1 MTTAARFTTASLAS
15 SARPMALG
23 TKASTSPAA
32 ESTTPVPITLTTMAV
47 PTAVEAPCATRPA
60 T

>member
-1 MTTAARFTTASLAS
+1 
-15 SARPMALG
+15 MALG

-60 T
+60 TLTLARAPSAADS